1 MHDVP
6 AFIFS
11 TCICTNFNFF
21 KTFLIS
27 EVLPHCILKGNSL
40 QGRFWDTFFVTED
53 KAKFIHF

>member
-27 EVLPHCILKGNSL
+27 DVLPHCILIKGNSL
-40 QGRFWDTFFVTED
+40 CKDISG
-53 KAKFIHF
+53 IHFCH

>member
-40 QGRFWDTFFVTED
+40 QGHFWDTFLSLRI
-53 KAKFIHF
+53 K